1 MVNIC
6 LIGYGKWGKILYKKL
21 KYITNVS
28 LVLRKK
34 NYSIKKIKDA
44 DWVVIATPDS
54 THYKI
59 IKDCIKIKKNIF
71 CEKPLVKKFEQAK
84 KLYSLAK
91 ANKVKLIVS
100 DLSGYKKKI
109 PLSSHVNTF
118 QRFKNSPED
127 KNIITKR
134 YDLLYRFAY
143 HDIGYIYHN
152 VKNKS
157 LKLIKIIYSKRILKF
172 YLEFENIKFSFL
184 YDTKNK
190 KKIYSLNKINLNQRN
205 DILKKMLNDFII
217 KKKLFINNEK
227 KSLFIIKILEK
238 IKKKMF
244 LSRY

>member
-21 KYITNVS
+21 KDISNVS

-34 NYSIKKIKDA
+34 NYSIKKIKNV
-44 DWVVIATPDS
+44 DWVVIATPES

-59 IKDCIKIKKNIF
+59 IKDCIKIKKNVF
-71 CEKPLVKKFEQAK
+71 CEKPLVKKFKQAQ
-84 KLYSLAK
+84 KLYKLAK
-91 ANKVKLIVS
+91 AKGVKLVVS
-100 DLSGYKKKI
+100 DLSRYKKKI

-118 QRFKNSPED
+118 KRFKNSPED

-143 HDIGYIYHN
+143 HDIGYIYNN

-157 LKLIKIIYSKRILKF
+157 LKFIKIIYSKRILKF

-184 YDTKNK
+184 YDTINK
-190 KKIYSLNKINLNQRN
+190 KKIYTLNKISLSQKN

-217 KKKLFINNEK
+217 EKKLFISNEK
-227 KSLFIIKILEK
+227 KSIFIIKILEK
-238 IKKKMF
+238 IKKKMSS
-244 LSRY
+244 SRY

>member
-1 MVNIC
+1 M
-6 LIGYGKWGKILYKKL
+6 
-21 KYITNVS
+21 
-28 LVLRKK
+28 
-34 NYSIKKIKDA
+34 
-44 DWVVIATPDS
+44 
-54 THYKI
+54 
-59 IKDCIKIKKNIF
+59 
-71 CEKPLVKKFEQAK
+71 
-84 KLYSLAK
+84 
-91 ANKVKLIVS
+91 KLIVS

-152 VKNKS
+152 VKNKN
-157 LKLIKIIYSKRILKF
+157 LKLIRIIYSKRILKF

-184 YDTKNK
+184 YDTINK

>member
-44 DWVVIATPDS
+44 DWVVIATPDF

-100 DLSGYKKKI
+100 DLSRYKKKI
-109 PLSSHVNTF
+109 PLLSHVNTF
-118 QRFKNSPED
+118 KRFKNSPED

-143 HDIGYIYHN
+143 HDIGYIYNN

-172 YLEFENIKFSFL
+172 YLEFENIKFFFL
-184 YDTKNK
+184 YDTINK
-190 KKIYSLNKINLNQRN
+190 KKTYTLNKISLSQKN

-217 KKKLFINNEK
+217 KKKLFISNEK
-227 KSLFIIKILEK
+227 KSIFIIKILEK
-238 IKKKMF
+238 IKKKMSS
-244 LSRY
+244 SRY